1 MKKLYLLIVS
11 LSCWFASQ
19 AQSVGIGTTTPD
31 STSIL
36 DIVSTNK
43 GVLIPRIGDTANV
56 TDPVEGLI
64 IYNKQTK
71 TPYYYN
77 GKKWLSLVGAAPG
90 SLSSTS
96 TDSITYLVT
105 GNGFNSIELPVSGLT
120 QGIVNDGISVIG
132 TVSKPVFADFKF
144 AKKPDI
150 NSKTFHLRT
159 VYYTAPATASIE
171 FKLYAAGAATP
182 YISYRFKNLLFTGI
196 NTIVGAGAP
205 TFIETVSFK
214 FSDFGLKNWVTNN
227 GLNFNIATGVV
238 SAY

>member
-1 MKKLYLLIVS
+1 MKKLYLLIVY
-11 LSCWFASQ
+11 LSCWLASQ

-56 TDPVEGLI
+56 TAPVEGLI

-77 GKKWLSLVGAAPG
+77 GKKWLSLVGTAPG
-90 SLSSTS
+90 SRYSTS

-105 GNGFNSIELPVSGLT
+105 GNGFTSIELPVIGLT
-120 QGIVNDGISVIG
+120 QGITNEGISVIG
-132 TVSKPVFADFKF
+132 TVYKPVFEDFKF
-144 AKKPDI
+144 AKKADI
-150 NSKTFHLRT
+150 NSKTFHLKT
-159 VYYTAPATASIE
+159 MYFIGPITASIE
-171 FKLYAAGAATP
+171 FKLYAEGAAIP
-182 YISYRFKNLLFTGI
+182 YLSYRFKNLVFTGI
-196 NTIVGAGAP
+196 NTSVGEGVQ
-205 TFIETVSFK
+205 TFIETVSFT

-227 GLNFNIATGVV
+227 GLNFNIATSVV